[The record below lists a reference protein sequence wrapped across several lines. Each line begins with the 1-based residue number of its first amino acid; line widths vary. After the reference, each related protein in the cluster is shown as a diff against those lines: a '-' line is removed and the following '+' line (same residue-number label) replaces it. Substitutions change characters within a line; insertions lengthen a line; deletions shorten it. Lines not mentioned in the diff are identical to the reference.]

1 MGARRTS
8 ARTEEV
14 PRTRAGRLHR
24 ARKTPMTMI
33 SEITIGETPMET
45 SFVGASAAP
54 SHAPAVKPQRMPRS
68 CRLRCGPGL
77 GIVWGSGRRFGWHE
91 SPCEKSVNES
101 QQQESAEKNRRR
113 YPKMNVGEDARR
125 AAARCVARAAAFHGT
140 PVKGTCWPALYTGDN
155 RGNGS
160 RLTGAEGSD
169 DRKIPMR
176 PFLDLEVAMRH
187 VRDRVNFSSAITLH
201 REMRFSS
208 GT

>member
-1 MGARRTS
+1 MSRMAKMVSVLATAHRHPASSAQRMRLGRAAHVGPHGGGAQDQ
-8 ARTEEV
+8 
-14 PRTRAGRLHR
+14 AGRLHR

-68 CRLRCGPGL
+68 LQAAVPGRVLELCG
-77 GIVWGSGRRFGWHE
+77 GSGRRFGWHE

-160 RLTGAEGSD
+160 RLTGAEDQMTG
-169 DRKIPMR
+169 
-176 PFLDLEVAMRH
+176 
-187 VRDRVNFSSAITLH
+187 
-201 REMRFSS
+201 RFR
-208 GT
+208 